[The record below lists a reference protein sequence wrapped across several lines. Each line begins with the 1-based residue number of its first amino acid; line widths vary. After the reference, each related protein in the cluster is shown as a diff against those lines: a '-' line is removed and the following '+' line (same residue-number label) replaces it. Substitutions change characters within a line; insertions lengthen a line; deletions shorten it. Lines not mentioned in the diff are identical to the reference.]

1 MYRNGSQ
8 SGNFALPSSGLNM
21 FNCQNLGDGVGGGC
35 HWHLVDKEARMLL
48 NILEKCVCGVVCAC
62 VCAPAPLVPKT
73 GANK

>member
-8 SGNFALPSSGLNM
+8 FGNFALPFPDLNM
-21 FNCQNLGDGVGGGC
+21 FSCQNLGDGVGGGC

-48 NILEKCVCGVVCAC
+48 NILEKCVCMC
-62 VCAPAPLVPKT
+62 VCARARGPPVPKT